1 MLNLRKLTAPA
12 LILGSMLAAG
22 TIAMAQE
29 GVPTNPPPTANSDH
43 RSMMNRSGSMMGM
56 GMMNGVDPAQMNR
69 MAENCNRMMER
80 MMGSSPPNE
89 PSAPPAAAPKG

>member
-12 LILGSMLAAG
+12 LILGSMLVTG

-29 GVPTNPPPTANSDH
+29 GAPTNPPPTADGGH
-43 RSMMNRSGSMMGM
+43 RGMIDRSGGMMGM
-56 GMMNGVDPAQMNR
+56 GMMNGVDSAQMNR

-80 MMGSSPPNE
+80 MMGPQPPSE